1 MKWLFI
7 ILAGILEIG
16 WVISLKYTEGF
27 TKLIPMIFYA
37 LFGFSSAFF
46 FSRAL
51 QGISLAL
58 AYSIWTGIAVIGT
71 AVAESYMTGKPMN
84 LIHIMFMSLIIIGVM
99 GLKLTNNSTP

>member
-1 MKWLFI
+1 MKWIFI
-7 ILAGILEIG
+7 ILAGFLEIG

-27 TKLIPMIFYA
+27 TKIIPIIFYA
-37 LFGFSSAFF
+37 FFGFLSAFF

-51 QGISLAL
+51 QGISLGL

-71 AVAESYMTGKPMN
+71 VVAESFMTGKSIN
-84 LIHIMFMSLIIIGVM
+84 INHLIFISLIIIGVM